1 MLKNTIFLLN
11 GITFINFHKKE
22 PFYKRKKNCSTK
34 GKRTVLQKAKELF
47 YKRQKN
53 RSTKGKRTVLQK
65 AKEPFYKRKKISYTK
80 IKKGIIKKKPLYRNK
95 LPKYER
101 KY

>member
-1 MLKNTIFLLN
+1 MELPLSI
-11 GITFINFHKKE
+11 
-22 PFYKRKKNCSTK
+22 STK
-34 GKRTVLQKAKELF
+34 
-47 YKRQKN
+47 KN
-53 RSTKGKRTVLQK
+53 RSTKGKRTILQK
-65 AKEPFYKRKKISYTK
+65 AKEPFYKRKKIRSTK

>member
-1 MLKNTIFLLN
+1 MLKNSI
-11 GITFINFHKKE
+11 INFYKKE
-22 PFYKRKKNCSTK
+22 LFYKKQKNHFTK
-34 GKRTVLQKAKELF
+34 GKRTVLQK
-47 YKRQKN
+47 
-53 RSTKGKRTVLQK
+53 
-65 AKEPFYKRKKISYTK
+65 KKIRSIK

>member
-1 MLKNTIFLLN
+1 MELPLFILSIF
-11 GITFINFHKKE
+11 T
-22 PFYKRKKNCSTK
+22 KKNRSTK
-34 GKRTVLQKAKELF
+34 GKRTILQKAKEPF

-53 RSTKGKRTVLQK
+53 RSTKSKRTVLQK
-65 AKEPFYKRKKISYTK
+65 AKEPFYKRKKICSTK
-80 IKKGIIKKKPLYRNK
+80 IKKETIKKKPLYRNK

>member
-1 MLKNTIFLLN
+1 MKLPC
-11 GITFINFHKKE
+11 KKE
-22 PFYKRKKNCSTK
+22 P
-34 GKRTVLQKAKELF
+34 F

-65 AKEPFYKRKKISYTK
+65 AKDSFYK
-80 IKKGIIKKKPLYRNK
+80 IKKGTIKKKPLYKNK
-95 LPKYER
+95 LPKYKR

>member
-1 MLKNTIFLLN
+1 MELPLFILL
-11 GITFINFHKKE
+11 I
-22 PFYKRKKNCSTK
+22 STK
-34 GKRTVLQKAKELF
+34 
-47 YKRQKN
+47 KN

-65 AKEPFYKRKKISYTK
+65 KKIRSTK